1 MYGAFG
7 FVKVQNPRGTGEL
20 RQIDKDDG
28 KIPGNSE
35 VDFRNEALALI
46 DPWQPPHGV
55 LSVIGIYRQLRL
67 LSSELPT

>member
-35 VDFRNEALALI
+35 VNLSKSGFYQQLNEL
-46 DPWQPPHGV
+46 W
-55 LSVIGIYRQLRL
+55 RR
-67 LSSELPT
+67 SEAICTRSRMAGWRGQFPC